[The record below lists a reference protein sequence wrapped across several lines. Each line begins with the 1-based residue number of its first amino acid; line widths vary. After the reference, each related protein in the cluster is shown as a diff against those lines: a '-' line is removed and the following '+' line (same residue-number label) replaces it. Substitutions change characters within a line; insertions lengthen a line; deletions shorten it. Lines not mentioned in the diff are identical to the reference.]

1 MLERLHEHIV
11 SELGQSSRTDTI
23 FVIAAIV
30 FDLIV
35 LGINS
40 GVASEAQ
47 NNPGAEN
54 DILLVVFIFMA
65 ILVNAIALIAL
76 SVGRGTRNKLQDGL
90 IAMYRDNDVD
100 KYYDASLVSNYRTRY
115 SLFGAVIL
123 VLGLTA
129 ILVPLIIRFL

>member
-11 SELGQSSRTDTI
+11 SELGHSSRTDTI

-40 GVASEAQ
+40 GIASESQ
-47 NNPGAEN
+47 PSTRTES
-54 DILLVVFIFMA
+54 DILLVVFIFMT
-65 ILVNAIALIAL
+65 ILVNAIAMIAL
-76 SVGRGTRNKLQDGL
+76 SVGRGTRGKLQDGL
-90 IAMYRDNDVD
+90 IAMYRDNGVD
-100 KYYDASLVSNYRTRY
+100 QYYDTSLIKNYRTRY
-115 SLFGAVIL
+115 TLFGAVIF

-129 ILVPLIIRFL
+129 ILVPLIIRLL

>member
-11 SELGQSSRTDTI
+11 SELGHSSRTDTI
-23 FVIAAIV
+23 FVIAAIL

-54 DILLVVFIFMA
+54 DVLLVVFIFMA
-65 ILVNAIALIAL
+65 ILVNSIALIAL

-90 IAMYRDNDVD
+90 IAMYRDNAVD
-100 KYYDASLVSNYRTRY
+100 QYYDASLIKNYRTRY
-115 SLFGAVIL
+115 TLFGAVIL

-129 ILVPLIIRFL
+129 ILAPLIIRFL